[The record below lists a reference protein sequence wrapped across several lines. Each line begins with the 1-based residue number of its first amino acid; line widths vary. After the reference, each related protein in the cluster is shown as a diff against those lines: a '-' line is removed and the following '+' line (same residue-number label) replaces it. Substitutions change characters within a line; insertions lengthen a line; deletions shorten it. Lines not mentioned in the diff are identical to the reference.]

1 MGVVV
6 ASADCIAKSVANSHI
21 ILYAFWITFV
31 IFLSTTIGGFLTKRK
46 DYKHPIL
53 SRIFIGSFV
62 ISIFNM
68 FWGWN
73 WINIIIDVIDLVVVS
88 LFIYLNTVEI
98 KQNAKEL
105 LVSKPILKI
114 SNVLKD
120 ANGIYLEFVF
130 IWGDVADLIA
140 RTEAD

>member
-1 MGVVV
+1 MGMVV
-6 ASADCIAKSVANSHI
+6 ASADCISKSVANSHV

-53 SRIFIGSFV
+53 SRIFI

-73 WINIIIDVIDLVVVS
+73 WINIIIDVIDLVVFS

-98 KQNAKEL
+98 KQHAKEL
-105 LVSKPILKI
+105 LVSKSILEI

-120 ANGIYLEFVF
+120 ANDIYLDFVF
-130 IWGDVADLIA
+130 IWVDIADLMA
-140 RTEAD
+140 RAEAYSD